1 MDINTVFHYTS
12 IDAFRCLIESVS
24 NSKFKDC
31 FLFRASNVL
40 FMNDPNEFIY
50 GRRIFIKALKEIE
63 DEIGIPIDSRLSTL
77 WSGNTPEEEKNKEK
91 EYIQY
96 LYNLKEIPYVL
107 SFSLLEDSLPMWLNY
122 GDHGRG
128 ACLAFQDNREQPFRF
143 REAEK
148 GKQPYISFYT
158 SDVYYNDIDKS
169 SSLYNLLY
177 DIVKDYKGELEH
189 GELNYRDSYFNAL
202 IQYVAPFIKT
212 LHYKSESEV
221 RVSNTIAFHRFGE
234 TNVTKFR
241 CNKYGNIVPYIDI
254 DINVDQLKYVI
265 LGPLVNFDLAKLA
278 LDMLAENFLGR
289 TIEIRQSEVEF
300 REY

>member
-1 MDINTVFHYTS
+1 MVYHYTS
-12 IDAFRCLIESVS
+12 VDTLRCLIESVPK
-24 NSKFKDC
+24 SKFKDS
-31 FLFRASNVL
+31 FLFQASNIL

-63 DEIGIPIDSRLSTL
+63 DEICIPNDSSLSTL
-77 WSGNTPEEEKNKEK
+77 WSGNTPEEEKIKEK

-96 LYNLKEIPYVL
+96 LHNLKEIPYVL

-122 GDHGRG
+122 GDCGRG
-128 ACLAFQDNREQPFRF
+128 VCLAFQDNREQPFRF
-143 REAEK
+143 RK
-148 GKQPYISFYT
+148 TKQGKQPYVSFYT
-158 SDVYYNDIDKS
+158 SDVYYNDLDKTS
-169 SSLYNLLY
+169 GLYNMIY
-177 DIVKDYKGELEH
+177 DIVKDYKGDLEH
-189 GELNYRDSYFNAL
+189 GELNNRNSYFDAL

-221 RVSNTIAFHRFGE
+221 RVSKTIAFHHFGE

-265 LGPLVNFDLAKLA
+265 LGPLVNFDLAKQA
-278 LDMLAENFLGR
+278 LDMMAEIFLDR
-289 TIEIRQSEVEF
+289 KIEIRHSEVEY